1 MPAATYS
8 LIKAAF
14 AIPRFAATRERILNK
29 RIATRPSPFILAVSH
44 LSHLEPAFVS
54 AHVRAQVHWMA
65 RIEHYNSPLS
75 SLFLRACDAF
85 SVDRFGNPAPAVR
98 HAIRLLRQSKVVGI
112 FPEGGNATGQSSVLR
127 NAPIK
132 GGTATSSIATNAPI
146 IPVVVLGTHPLNAIR
161 PWLPTKSNPIHIA
174 FGQELHPPPKSPTLQ
189 SRRTRRQLLTTQLQQ
204 AFVQTYQD
212 LLKQIN
218 LSDTAIP

>member
-132 GGTATSSIATNAPI
+132 GGVATIAIATAAPV
-146 IPVVVLGTHPLNAIR
+146 IPVVVLGTHKLNQPH
-161 PWLPTKSNPIHIA
+161 PWLPTRSGRVWIA
-174 FGQELHPPPKSPTLQ
+174 FGNQVALPLSG
-189 SRRTRRQLLTTQLQQ
+189 SRRARRQQMLPQIQSEFVRTYQSLLAQAQLQ
-204 AFVQTYQD
+204 D
-212 LLKQIN
+212 
-218 LSDTAIP
+218 SDFP